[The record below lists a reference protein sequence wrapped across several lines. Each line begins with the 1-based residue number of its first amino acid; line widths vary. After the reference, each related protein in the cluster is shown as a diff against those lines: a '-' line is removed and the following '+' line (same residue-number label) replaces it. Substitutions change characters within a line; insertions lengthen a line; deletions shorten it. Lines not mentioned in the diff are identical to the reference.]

1 MYIADGRKIQG
12 QGLLSLGGTHAH
24 EAAAIRPKAN
34 RASGCGGRGGCSSFV
49 TRGRADMHRWRN
61 ENCVREVQTEI
72 PVYSSRRDCDASFN
86 SM

>member
-1 MYIADGRKIQG
+1 MDMKPKETGRRRI
-12 QGLLSLGGTHAH
+12 LLQVVLG
-24 EAAAIRPKAN
+24 
-34 RASGCGGRGGCSSFV
+34 SGGCSSFV